1 MDKKEK
7 IALMEEVMDLEAGT
21 LSENDKL
28 ASYEEWDSLSVLA
41 YMSVVNSK
49 FHKNVMPTEIKKLVT
64 IADAIDL
71 ME

>member
-7 IALMEEVMDLEAGT
+7 MALMEEVMDLEAGT

-28 ASYEEWDSLSVLA
+28 SSYEEWDSLSVLA
-41 YMSVVNSK
+41 YMSAINSK